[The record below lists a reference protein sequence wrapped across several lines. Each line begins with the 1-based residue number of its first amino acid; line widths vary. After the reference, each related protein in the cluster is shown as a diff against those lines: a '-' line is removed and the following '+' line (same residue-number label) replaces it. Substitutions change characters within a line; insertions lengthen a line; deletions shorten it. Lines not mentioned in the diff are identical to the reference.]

1 MIRTDDDGI
10 RVRDVNLL
18 YDRVLVLD
26 EVTLNLKRGSVT
38 TLLGPNG
45 CGKTTLLKV
54 INGLL
59 KPNGG
64 TVSVEGRNVAIMNPR
79 ELAKTIG
86 HVSQIHKT
94 SFPFSVLDVVLTG
107 RMPYISA
114 FSMPGAGDL
123 EIAEKSLSKVGMS
136 HLSQRPYTQ
145 ISGGERQLAM
155 IARALAQEPRFL
167 ILDEPTSYLDF
178 KNQVLILK
186 MVTELARKG
195 DFTVVMTLHDPN
207 HALMFSDEVVLMR
220 KLATESD
227 ENGRGMLLRE
237 GEPSRGNVVA
247 CGRPSDVMTP
257 ENIAEAYGINVEIL
271 EHKGR
276 RILLPL

>member
-1 MIRTDDDGI
+1 VIRADDDGI

-18 YDRVLVLD
+18 YDGVIVLD

-64 TVSVEGRNVAIMNPR
+64 VVSVEGRDVAIMNPK

-86 HVSQIHKT
+86 IVSQIHRT

-114 FSMPGAGDL
+114 FSMPGEEDL
-123 EIAEKSLSKVGMS
+123 EIAGQSLARVGMG
-136 HLSQRPYTQ
+136 HLSMRPYTQ
-145 ISGGERQLAM
+145 ISGGERQLTM

-178 KNQVLILK
+178 KNQVMVLK

-220 KLATESD
+220 KLASGVD
-227 ENGRGMLLRE
+227 GNGGGLLLRE
-237 GEPSRGNVVA
+237 DEPSRGNVVA
-247 CGRPSDVMTP
+247 FGRPAEVMTP
-257 ENIAEAYGINVEIL
+257 EKIAEAYGIKVEIL
-271 EHKGR
+271 EHNGR

>member
-1 MIRTDDDGI
+1 MIRAADDGI
-10 RVRDVNLL
+10 RVSDVNLL

-59 KPNGG
+59 KPDGG
-64 TVSVEGRNVAIMNPR
+64 VVSVEGKNVAMMNPK

-86 HVSQIHKT
+86 IVSQTHNT
-94 SFPFSVLDVVLTG
+94 SFPFSVMDVVLTG
-107 RMPYISA
+107 RMPYINA
-114 FSMPGAGDL
+114 FSMPGDDDL
-123 EIAEKSLSKVGMS
+123 EIAGTSLARVGMS
-136 HLSQRPYTQ
+136 HLSERPYTQ

-178 KNQVLILK
+178 KNQVMVLK
-186 MVTELARKG
+186 MVTDLARKG

-207 HALMFSDEVVLMR
+207 HALLFSDEVILMR
-220 KLATESD
+220 KLDSGPEG
-227 ENGRGMLLRE
+227 NGG
-237 GEPSRGNVVA
+237 GGKQAGSGNVVA
-247 CGRPSDVMTP
+247 FGSPAEVMTP
-257 ENIAEAYGINVEIL
+257 ENIAEAYGIKVEII
-271 EHKGR
+271 EHNGR

>member
-1 MIRTDDDGI
+1 MIRAADDGI
-10 RVRDVNLL
+10 RVSDVNLL

-64 TVSVEGRNVAIMNPR
+64 VVSVEGKNVAMMNPK

-86 HVSQIHKT
+86 IVSQTHNT
-94 SFPFSVLDVVLTG
+94 SFPFSVMDVVLTG
-107 RMPYISA
+107 RMPYINA
-114 FSMPGAGDL
+114 FSMPGDDDL
-123 EIAEKSLSKVGMS
+123 EIAGTSLARVGMS
-136 HLSQRPYTQ
+136 HLSERPYTQ
-145 ISGGERQLAM
+145 ISGGERQLVM

-178 KNQVLILK
+178 KNQVMVLK
-186 MVTELARKG
+186 MVTDLARKG

-207 HALMFSDEVVLMR
+207 HALLFSDEVILMR
-220 KLATESD
+220 KLDSGPEGD
-227 ENGRGMLLRE
+227 GGGMRRA
-237 GEPSRGNVVA
+237 GSGNVVA
-247 CGRPSDVMTP
+247 FGMPGEAMTP
-257 ENIAEAYGINVEIL
+257 ENIAEAYGIKVEII
-271 EHKGR
+271 EHNGR